1 MLIVIASTFLCRFL
15 VVDNLSDSCNVAQ
28 KHLLPTT
35 IHSAFYLHFTVL
47 LALL

>member
-15 VVDNLSDSCNVAQ
+15 IVESKYSEEACKAFS
-28 KHLLPTT
+28 KPSHS
-35 IHSAFYLHFTVL
+35 IHSAFYLHFIVL